1 MEKIYVSAQYP
12 GESLD
17 RLRKNY
23 YVEEFLGERLPVRA
37 ELLKGASG
45 SIAVISTVSDQIDRE
60 FIDLLPNL
68 RIVSNCGVGYENV
81 DVPYATEKGVM
92 VTNTPDVL
100 TETTADLAWALMVS
114 VARRVIEGD
123 EYVRSGKFKCWHPSL
138 LLGQNVYG
146 KTLGIYGMGRIGTA
160 AARRAKGFGM
170 RVIYHNRR
178 RNEGAETETGA
189 EYADFSTL
197 LEESDFIIV
206 TSPLNDVTRGRFGLD
221 EFRRMKPTSVIV
233 NVGRGPIIKEGE
245 LALALRD
252 GLIWGAGL
260 DVYESEPEVHSELL
274 KLKNTV
280 LLPHIGSASRETR
293 VRMIGMA
300 VESVELALA
309 GKHPKHLVNPGV
321 LSLVR

>member
-17 RLRKNY
+17 RLRKDY
-23 YVEEFLGERLPVRA
+23 YVEEFRGERLPARA

-45 SIAVISTVSDQIDRE
+45 SIAVITTVSDQIDRE

-68 RIVSNCGVGYENV
+68 RIVSNCGVGYENI
-81 DVPYATEKGVM
+81 DVHYATENGIM

-100 TETTADLAWALMVS
+100 TETTADLAWALMIS
-114 VARRVIEGD
+114 VARRVVEGD

-146 KTLGIYGMGRIGTA
+146 KTLGIFGMGRIGTA
-160 AARRAKGFGM
+160 AARRARGFGM
-170 RVIYHNRR
+170 RVIYHSRK
-178 RNEGAETETGA
+178 RNEGAEIETGA
-189 EYADFSTL
+189 EYADFPSL
-197 LEESDFIIV
+197 LQESDFIIV
-206 TSPLNDVTRGRFGLD
+206 SSPLNTGTRGRFGLD
-221 EFRRMKPTSVIV
+221 EFRRMKPTSIIV
-233 NVGRGPIIKEGE
+233 NVGRGPIIKEDE
-245 LALALRD
+245 LASALRN

-260 DVYESEPEVHSELL
+260 DVYEKEPEVHPELS

-293 VRMIGMA
+293 VRMTDMA
-300 VESVELALA
+300 VESVELALG
-309 GKHPKHLVNPGV
+309 GKPPKHLVNPEV
-321 LSLVR
+321 LVRSR